1 MSFRGPI
8 YATTTLPVS
17 ELGNEEKLSARTYWL
32 ETGRFGDPSVHRS
45 GSELLG
51 DARIG
56 AGGPPRLNAVTSPA
70 QGCGSISAGLVQDI
84 HVERIE
90 EREVKTVANDG
101 VLAARAAPASELL
114 IGHVGAPPNCCQ
126 LLDDKRVEAVT

>member
-1 MSFRGPI
+1 LVRIIYILHDRLPGVGNAGSLMRFRGPI

-51 DARIG
+51 YARIG
-56 AGGPPRLNAVTSPA
+56 AGGRPRLNAVMSPA
-70 QGCGSISAGLVQDI
+70 QGCTYGGSISAGLVQAI
-84 HVERIE
+84 HIEWIE
-90 EREVKTVANDG
+90 EREVKTVAN
-101 VLAARAAPASELL
+101 
-114 IGHVGAPPNCCQ
+114 
-126 LLDDKRVEAVT
+126 